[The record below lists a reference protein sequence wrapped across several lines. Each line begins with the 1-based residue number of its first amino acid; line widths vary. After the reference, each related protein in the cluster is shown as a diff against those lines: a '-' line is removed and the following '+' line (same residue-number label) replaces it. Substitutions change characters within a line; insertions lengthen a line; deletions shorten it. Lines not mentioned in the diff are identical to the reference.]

1 MSVQSILRWR
11 DGVLDPLDYCDM
23 TDARVIVADS
33 WVVDDGLV
41 LGLDL
46 HRDRF
51 LGSFP
56 AAARGLDV
64 EGFWAAV
71 IAAIPRSGV
80 WFPRVELH
88 AVGDAW
94 RLLMRLREAPER
106 RRSAVLAA
114 WDGPDPRRSPL
125 IKGPDLDRL
134 AAVRTAVQPLGA
146 DEAVLV
152 TPDGAVIEGAYSA
165 LLWWR
170 GDILCAPP
178 REFARIP
185 SVTARVVLTLATALG
200 VDTHEEP
207 VLPRDLDGTETWVL
221 SALHGIRIATSWV
234 EGPGLAER
242 PGRLGDW
249 RARLSALR
257 RPLSSAASDA
267 P

>member
-11 DGVLDPLDYCDM
+11 EGVLDPLDYCDM
-23 TDARVIVADS
+23 TDAEVVVADS
-33 WVVDDGLV
+33 WVVEDGLV
-41 LGLDL
+41 LAIDL

-51 LGSFP
+51 FGSVP
-56 AAARGLDV
+56 PAARGLDL
-64 EGFWAAV
+64 EGFWAAAM
-71 IAAIPRSGV
+71 AAIPRTGV

-88 AVGDAW
+88 AVADAW
-94 RLLMRLREAPER
+94 RLLVRLREAPER
-106 RRSAVLAA
+106 RRSAVLATWA
-114 WDGPDPRRSPL
+114 GPDPRRSPL
-125 IKGPDLDRL
+125 VKGPDLDRL
-134 AAVRTAVQPLGA
+134 ASVRTAVQRLGA
-146 DEAVLV
+146 DEAVLL
-152 TPDGAVIEGAYSA
+152 TADGAVVEGAYSA

-200 VDTHEEP
+200 VDTYEEP
-207 VLPRDLDGTETWVL
+207 VLPRDLEGTETWVL

-234 EGPGLAER
+234 DGPGLAER
-242 PGRLGDW
+242 PGRLGEW

-257 RPLSSAASDA
+257 RPLSPAAPDA

>member
-11 DGVLDPLDYCDM
+11 EGALEPLDYCDM
-23 TDARVIVADS
+23 TEAQVVAADS
-33 WVVDDGLV
+33 WVVEDGLA
-41 LGLDL
+41 LALDL

-51 LGSFP
+51 LGSAPPP
-56 AAARGLDV
+56 ARELDLD
-64 EGFWAAV
+64 EFWAAA
-71 IAAIPRSGV
+71 IAAIPVSGV

-88 AVGDAW
+88 AVGDSW
-94 RLLMRLREAPER
+94 RLLLRLREAPER
-106 RRSAVLAA
+106 RRSAVLAT
-114 WDGPDPRRSPL
+114 WEGPDPRRSPRV
-125 IKGPDLDRL
+125 KGPDLDQL

-152 TPDGAVIEGAYSA
+152 TEDGAVIEGAYSA

-178 REFARIP
+178 GEFARIP

-200 VDTHEEP
+200 IDTHEEP

-234 EGPGLAER
+234 DGPSLAER
-242 PGRLGDW
+242 PGRLGEW
-249 RARLSALR
+249 RARLAALR
-257 RPLSSAASDA
+257 RPVSPA
-267 P
+267 PSNAP